1 MINFL
6 WLTAILLLMG
16 FFAGIEIAFVS
27 ANKLSIEL
35 KKKQGRRSGQI
46 LSELLERPWGFVA
59 TCILGYGFF
68 LVLYGLLIS
77 RLLAPLWN
85 FTGIQHLQG
94 SYVIKSFIEIS
105 VALILVLFFEFVFRA
120 VFRAKSDSLLTFFAG
135 TVHLMEGMLRPV
147 IRLFVNISVWLLRYI
162 FNVKIETAA
171 KPFSR
176 IDIEHYYQQS
186 KEASE
191 DSQELNQELFEN
203 ALGLP
208 GIKIRNCLVPRTEVV
223 AIAVTAP
230 IEEVRRKMI
239 ETRLSRLIVY
249 EGNIDHILGYVHQ
262 LDLLKPVNN
271 LSQILHP
278 IPTVPETMGVTDL
291 IGKFSREHKSI
302 AWVVDEFGGTAGVVT
317 MEDLLE
323 EIFGDIRD
331 EYDTEEMVDE
341 KLSETEFMLS
351 GRLKLDF
358 IREKYELLLPE
369 ESETLSGYIINRH
382 KKIPKEKD
390 KIIIDNYRFEIIAMS
405 DTKIEQ
411 VKLVI
416 L

>member
-1 MINFL
+1 MINLL
-6 WLTAILLLMG
+6 WLTGILLLMA

-46 LSELLERPWGFVA
+46 LSELLERPWSFVA

-68 LVLYGLLIS
+68 LVIYGLLVS
-77 RLLAPLWN
+77 EMLAPLWN
-85 FTGIQHLQG
+85 ITGIQNLQF
-94 SYVIKSFIEIS
+94 SYVIKSLTEILLA
-105 VALILVLFFEFVFRA
+105 VILILFFEFLFRA
-120 VFRAKSDSLLTFFAG
+120 IFRAKSDTLLTFFAG
-135 TVHLMEGMLRPV
+135 TVHFLESFLRPV
-147 IRLFVNISVWLLRYI
+147 IRVFVNISVWLLRYI
-162 FNVKIETAA
+162 FNVKIDTSNR
-171 KPFSR
+171 PFSR

-186 KEASE
+186 KEAGE
-191 DSQELNQELFEN
+191 DAQELNQELFEN

-208 GIKIRNCLVPRTEVV
+208 GIKIRNCLIPRTEVV
-223 AIAVTAP
+223 AISIQAKL
-230 IEEVRRKMI
+230 EEVRQKMI
-239 ETRLSRLIVY
+239 ETRLSRLVVY
-249 EGNIDHILGYVHQ
+249 EGNIDTIVGYVHQ
-262 LDLLKPVNN
+262 LDMLKNAES
-271 LSQILHP
+271 LQEILHP

-302 AWVVDEFGGTAGVVT
+302 AWVVDEFGGTAGIVT

-341 KLSETEFMLS
+341 KISETEFMLS
-351 GRLKLDF
+351 GRLKVDF
-358 IREKYELLLPE
+358 IREKYNLELPE
-369 ESETLSGYIINRH
+369 ESETLSGYIINRN

-411 VKLVI
+411 VKLVV

>member
-1 MINFL
+1 MINLL

-77 RLLAPLWN
+77 KLLAPLWN
-85 FTGIQHLQG
+85 ITGIQHLQG
-94 SYVIKSFIEIS
+94 SYVIKSFIEIF
-105 VALILVLFFEFVFRA
+105 VALILVLFFEFIFRA
-120 VFRAKSDSLLTFFAG
+120 VFRAKSDRLLTFFAG
-135 TVHLMEGMLRPV
+135 TVHFLEGLLRPV
-147 IRLFVNISVWLLRYI
+147 IRLFINISVWILRYI
-162 FNVKIETAA
+162 FNIKIETAA

-191 DSQELNQELFEN
+191 DAQELNQELFEN

-230 IEEVRRKMI
+230 IEDVRKKMI

-249 EGNIDHILGYVHQ
+249 EGNIATSAKYFTPYLPYR
-262 LDLLKPVNN
+262 KPWG
-271 LSQILHP
+271 L
-278 IPTVPETMGVTDL
+278 PT
-291 IGKFSREHKSI
+291 
-302 AWVVDEFGGTAGVVT
+302 
-317 MEDLLE
+317 
-323 EIFGDIRD
+323 
-331 EYDTEEMVDE
+331 
-341 KLSETEFMLS
+341 
-351 GRLKLDF
+351 
-358 IREKYELLLPE
+358 
-369 ESETLSGYIINRH
+369 
-382 KKIPKEKD
+382 
-390 KIIIDNYRFEIIAMS
+390 
-405 DTKIEQ
+405 
-411 VKLVI
+411 
-416 L
+416 